1 MVSHNYEKRVK
12 ITTFFV
18 LNVTFSPW
26 FYFLTFSL
34 IVLSDVSMENHKYEM
49 KSHEIRKVKEIL
61 FIYYT
66 MLIYLIMLTYYLIIT
81 TFKLGH
87 NHDKTS

>member
-1 MVSHNYEKRVK
+1 
-12 ITTFFV
+12 
-18 LNVTFSPW
+18 
-26 FYFLTFSL
+26 
-34 IVLSDVSMENHKYEM
+34 MENHKYEM

-66 MLIYLIMLTYYLIIT
+66 MLIYLIILTHYLIIT